1 MILHSRYSRPWI
13 GVTDRLTEHVSTI
26 NKLNGQP
33 IYLRTHLFTYLFI
46 QIDRREV
53 WGNFRREGYEKGW
66 VRPKIEW
73 RGDFNKKVTKGHWGN
88 NGLGHRNGKDTT
100 NYLEGTL
107 KETMTKDSVMSLYQ
121 EESVKTGKEPVKVTE
136 EKKVS

>member
-1 MILHSRYSRPWI
+1 M
-13 GVTDRLTEHVSTI
+13 
-26 NKLNGQP
+26 
-33 IYLRTHLFTYLFI
+33 
-46 QIDRREV
+46 
-53 WGNFRREGYEKGW
+53 
-66 VRPKIEW
+66 
-73 RGDFNKKVTKGHWGN
+73 
-88 NGLGHRNGKDTT
+88 GHRNGKDTT